1 MERDGPG
8 TIGPFVF
15 TTEGSGA
22 PYLTL
27 TANNGVADVDG
38 PVLFMDGPKVLA
50 FTLRVVPDAVR
61 ELLERADLVQDDI
74 DLFVFHQ
81 ASAVVLDRLREQLGV
96 VPEKWFQNL
105 DGVGNTVSATIPIAL
120 RQAQEQGRL
129 QAGMTVLVM
138 GFGVGLSL
146 AGCVIRT

>member
-1 MERDGPG
+1 M
-8 TIGPFVF
+8 
-15 TTEGSGA
+15 
-22 PYLTL
+22 
-27 TANNGVADVDG
+27 
-38 PVLFMDGPKVLA
+38 
-50 FTLRVVPDAVR
+50 
-61 ELLERADLVQDDI
+61 
-74 DLFVFHQ
+74 
-81 ASAVVLDRLREQLGV
+81 